1 MLIIKVNTTPR
12 PFVNILWANL
22 FFITSVFRC
31 IKILFILHPTLIIK
45 IPIMTIL
52 HRHLPH
58 TNFSELSN
66 SFQRLNISSFHAHKP
81 IMILNKAHILSSL
94 AYINAQPT
102 TTPPPW
108 LKFVLTPNKFV
119 KHSLNNIRI
128 PYINSKIKNN
138 VYMYIIFSIP

>member
-1 MLIIKVNTTPR
+1 PTPIF
-12 PFVNILWANL
+12 PNYQ
-22 FFITSVFRC
+22 
-31 IKILFILHPTLIIK
+31 
-45 IPIMTIL
+45 
-52 HRHLPH
+52 
-58 TNFSELSN
+58 N

-94 AYINAQPT
+94 TYINAQPP

-108 LKFVLTPNKFV
+108 LKFVLTPNKFA